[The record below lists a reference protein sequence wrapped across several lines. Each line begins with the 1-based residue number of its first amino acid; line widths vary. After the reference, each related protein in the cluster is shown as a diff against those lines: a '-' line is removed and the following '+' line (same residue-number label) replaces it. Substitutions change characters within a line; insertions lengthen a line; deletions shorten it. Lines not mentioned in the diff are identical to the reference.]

1 MEIKV
6 ENITKKIKGTTVLDS
21 VSLEMKSGEIVG
33 LRGENGSGKTML
45 MRMIAGLIFPTQGS
59 VQIDGRVLGRELAF
73 PEEMG
78 ILLENPAFL
87 DNYTGYQNL
96 RMLASIQ
103 NRIGEEE
110 IKRAIR
116 RAGLEWEDKKKY
128 RKYSLGM
135 KQRLGIAAAVMEAP
149 KLLILDEP
157 SNALDDQGV
166 EMLRQIIREE
176 KARNALILV
185 SSHDGAL
192 LEEIADV
199 IYIMKNGHLQIA
211 GVN

>member
-1 MEIKV
+1 MEITVK
-6 ENITKKIKGTTVLDS
+6 NITKVIKGTTVLDS
-21 VSLEMKSGEIVG
+21 VSMEMKSGEIVG

-73 PEEMG
+73 PQEMG
-78 ILLENPAFL
+78 ILLENPTFL
-87 DNYTGYQNL
+87 ENYTGYQNL

-110 IKRAIR
+110 IKKAIR
-116 RAGLEWEDKKKY
+116 RVGLEWDDRKKY

-135 KQRLGIAAAVMEAP
+135 KQRLGIAAAVMETP
-149 KLLILDEP
+149 QLIILDEP
-157 SNALDDQGV
+157 SNALDDQGC

-185 SSHDGAL
+185 SSHDGSL
-192 LEEIADV
+192 LEEIADT
-199 IYIMKNGHLQIA
+199 IYIMKNGHLQITGA
-211 GVN
+211 N

>member
-1 MEIKV
+1 MEITVK
-6 ENITKKIKGTTVLDS
+6 NITKVIKGTTVLDS
-21 VSLEMKSGEIVG
+21 VSMEMKSGEIVG

-59 VQIDGRVLGRELAF
+59 VQIDGRVLGKELAF

-78 ILLENPAFL
+78 ILLENPTFL
-87 DNYTGYQNL
+87 ENYTGYQNL

-110 IKRAIR
+110 IKKAICR
-116 RAGLEWEDKKKY
+116 VGLEWDDRKKY

-135 KQRLGIAAAVMEAP
+135 KQRLGIAAAVMETP
-149 KLLILDEP
+149 QLIILDEP
-157 SNALDDQGV
+157 SNALDDQGC

-185 SSHDGAL
+185 SSHDGSL
-192 LEEIADV
+192 LEEIADT
-199 IYIMKNGHLQIA
+199 IYIMKNGHLQITGA
-211 GVN
+211 N

>member
-1 MEIKV
+1 MEITVK
-6 ENITKKIKGTTVLDS
+6 NITKVIKGTTVLDS
-21 VSLEMKSGEIVG
+21 VSMEMKSGEIVG

-59 VQIDGRVLGRELAF
+59 VQIDGRVLGKELAF

-78 ILLENPAFL
+78 ILLENPTFL
-87 DNYTGYQNL
+87 ENYTGYQNL

-110 IKRAIR
+110 IKKAIR
-116 RAGLEWEDKKKY
+116 RVGLEWDDRKKY

-149 KLLILDEP
+149 QLIILDEP
-157 SNALDDQGV
+157 SNALDDQGC

-185 SSHDGAL
+185 SSHDGSL
-192 LEEIADV
+192 LEEIADT
-199 IYIMKNGHLQIA
+199 IYIMKNGHLQITGA
-211 GVN
+211 N

>member
-1 MEIKV
+1 MEITVK
-6 ENITKKIKGTTVLDS
+6 NITKVIKGTTVLDS
-21 VSLEMKSGEIVG
+21 VSMEMKSGEVVG

-59 VQIDGRVLGRELAF
+59 VQIDGRVLGKELAF

-78 ILLENPAFL
+78 ILLENPTFL
-87 DNYTGYQNL
+87 ENYTGYQNL

-110 IKRAIR
+110 IKKAIR
-116 RAGLEWEDKKKY
+116 RVGLEWDDRKKY

-135 KQRLGIAAAVMEAP
+135 KQRLGIAAAVMETP
-149 KLLILDEP
+149 QLIILDEP
-157 SNALDDQGV
+157 SNALDDQGC

-185 SSHDGAL
+185 SSHDGSL
-192 LEEIADV
+192 LEEIADT
-199 IYIMKNGHLQIA
+199 IYIMKNGHLQITGA
-211 GVN
+211 N

>member
-1 MEIKV
+1 MEITVK
-6 ENITKKIKGTTVLDS
+6 NITKVIKGTTVLDS
-21 VSLEMKSGEIVG
+21 VSMEMKSGEVVG

-73 PEEMG
+73 PQEMG
-78 ILLENPAFL
+78 ILLENPTFL
-87 DNYTGYQNL
+87 ENYTGYQNL

-110 IKRAIR
+110 IKKAIR
-116 RAGLEWEDKKKY
+116 RVGLEWDDRKKY

-149 KLLILDEP
+149 QLIILDEP
-157 SNALDDQGV
+157 SNALDDQGC

-185 SSHDGAL
+185 SSHDGSL
-192 LEEIADV
+192 LEEIADT
-199 IYIMKNGHLQIA
+199 IYIMKNGHLQITGA
-211 GVN
+211 N

>member
-1 MEIKV
+1 MEITVK
-6 ENITKKIKGTTVLDS
+6 NITKVIRGTTVLDS
-21 VSLEMKSGEIVG
+21 VSMEMKSGEIVG

-59 VQIDGRVLGRELAF
+59 VQIDGRVLGKELAF

-78 ILLENPAFL
+78 ILLENPTFL
-87 DNYTGYQNL
+87 ENYTGYQNL

-110 IKRAIR
+110 IKKAIR
-116 RAGLEWEDKKKY
+116 RVGLEWDDRKKY

-135 KQRLGIAAAVMEAP
+135 KQRLGIAAAVMEMP
-149 KLLILDEP
+149 QLIILDEP
-157 SNALDDQGV
+157 SNALDDQGC

-185 SSHDGAL
+185 SSHDGSL
-192 LEEIADV
+192 LEEIADT
-199 IYIMKNGHLQIA
+199 IYIMKNGHLQIT

>member
-1 MEIKV
+1 MEITVK
-6 ENITKKIKGTTVLDS
+6 NITRVIKGTTVLDS
-21 VSLEMKSGEIVG
+21 VSMEMKSGEIVG

-59 VQIDGRVLGRELAF
+59 VQIDGRVLGKELAF

-78 ILLENPAFL
+78 ILLENPTFL
-87 DNYTGYQNL
+87 ENYTGYQNL

-110 IKRAIR
+110 IKKAIR
-116 RAGLEWEDKKKY
+116 RVGLEWDDRKKY

-135 KQRLGIAAAVMEAP
+135 KQRLGIAAAVMETP
-149 KLLILDEP
+149 QLIILDEP
-157 SNALDDQGV
+157 SNALDDQGC

-185 SSHDGAL
+185 SSHDGSL
-192 LEEIADV
+192 LEEIADT
-199 IYIMKNGHLQIA
+199 IYIMKNGHLQITGA
-211 GVN
+211 N

>member
-1 MEIKV
+1 MEITVK
-6 ENITKKIKGTTVLDS
+6 NITKVIKGTTVLDS
-21 VSLEMKSGEIVG
+21 VSMEMKSGEVVG

-59 VQIDGRVLGRELAF
+59 VQIDGRVLGKELAF

-78 ILLENPAFL
+78 ILLENPTFL
-87 DNYTGYQNL
+87 ENYTGYQNL

-110 IKRAIR
+110 IKKAIR
-116 RAGLEWEDKKKY
+116 RVGLEWDDRKKY

-149 KLLILDEP
+149 QLIILDEP
-157 SNALDDQGV
+157 SNALDDQGC

-185 SSHDGAL
+185 SSHDGSL
-192 LEEIADV
+192 LEEIADT
-199 IYIMKNGHLQIA
+199 IYIMKNGHLQITGA
-211 GVN
+211 N

>member
-1 MEIKV
+1 MEITVK
-6 ENITKKIKGTTVLDS
+6 NITKVIKGTTVLDS
-21 VSLEMKSGEIVG
+21 VSMEMKSGEIVG

-59 VQIDGRVLGRELAF
+59 VQIDGRVLGKELAF

-78 ILLENPAFL
+78 ILLENPTFL
-87 DNYTGYQNL
+87 ENYTGYQNL

-110 IKRAIR
+110 IKKAIR
-116 RAGLEWEDKKKY
+116 RVGLEWDDRKKY

-135 KQRLGIAAAVMEAP
+135 KQRLGIAAAVMETP
-149 KLLILDEP
+149 QLIILDEP
-157 SNALDDQGV
+157 SNALDDQGC

-185 SSHDGAL
+185 SSHDGSL
-192 LEEIADV
+192 LEEIADM
-199 IYIMKNGHLQIA
+199 IYIMKNGHLQITGA
-211 GVN
+211 N

>member
-1 MEIKV
+1 
-6 ENITKKIKGTTVLDS
+6 
-21 VSLEMKSGEIVG
+21 
-33 LRGENGSGKTML
+33 ML

-73 PEEMG
+73 PQEMG
-78 ILLENPAFL
+78 ILLENPTFL
-87 DNYTGYQNL
+87 ENYTGYQNL

-110 IKRAIR
+110 IKKAIR
-116 RAGLEWEDKKKY
+116 RVGLEWDDRKKY

-149 KLLILDEP
+149 QLIILDEP
-157 SNALDDQGV
+157 SNALDDQGC

-185 SSHDGAL
+185 SSHDGSL
-192 LEEIADV
+192 LEEIADT
-199 IYIMKNGHLQIA
+199 IYIMKNGHLQITGA
-211 GVN
+211 N

>member
-1 MEIKV
+1 MEITVK
-6 ENITKKIKGTTVLDS
+6 NITKVIKGTTVLDS
-21 VSLEMKSGEIVG
+21 VSMEMKSGEVVG

-73 PEEMG
+73 PQEMG
-78 ILLENPAFL
+78 ILLENPTFL
-87 DNYTGYQNL
+87 ENYTGYQNL
-96 RMLASIQ
+96 CMLASIQ

-110 IKRAIR
+110 IKKAIR
-116 RAGLEWEDKKKY
+116 RVGLEWDDRKKY

-149 KLLILDEP
+149 QLIILDEP
-157 SNALDDQGV
+157 SNALDDQGC

-185 SSHDGAL
+185 SSHDGSL
-192 LEEIADV
+192 LEEIADM
-199 IYIMKNGHLQIA
+199 IYIMKNGHLQITGA
-211 GVN
+211 N

>member
-6 ENITKKIKGTTVLDS
+6 ENITKVIKGTTVLDS

-73 PEEMG
+73 PEKMG
-78 ILLENPAFL
+78 ILLENPTFL
-87 DNYTGYQNL
+87 ENYTGYQNL

-110 IKRAIR
+110 IKKAIR
-116 RAGLEWEDKKKY
+116 RVGLEWDDKKKY

-135 KQRLGIAAAVMEAP
+135 KQRLGIAAAVMEEP
-149 KLLILDEP
+149 KLIILDEP

-176 KARNALILV
+176 KARDALILV
-185 SSHDGAL
+185 SSHDGSL

-199 IYIMKNGHLQIA
+199 IYIMKNGRLQIA
-211 GVN
+211 GAN

>member
-1 MEIKV
+1 MEITVK
-6 ENITKKIKGTTVLDS
+6 NITKVIKGTTVLDS
-21 VSLEMKSGEIVG
+21 VSMEMKSGEIVG

-73 PEEMG
+73 PQEMG
-78 ILLENPAFL
+78 ILLENPTFL
-87 DNYTGYQNL
+87 ENYTGYQNL

-110 IKRAIR
+110 IKKAIR
-116 RAGLEWEDKKKY
+116 RVGLEWDDRKKY

-149 KLLILDEP
+149 QLIILDEP
-157 SNALDDQGV
+157 SNALDDQGC

-185 SSHDGAL
+185 SSHDGSL
-192 LEEIADV
+192 LEEIADT
-199 IYIMKNGHLQIA
+199 IYIMKNGHLQITGA
-211 GVN
+211 N

>member
-6 ENITKKIKGTTVLDS
+6 KNITKVIKGTTVLDS
-21 VSLEMKSGEIVG
+21 VSMEMKSGEIVG

-59 VQIDGRVLGRELAF
+59 VQIDGRVLGKELAF

-78 ILLENPAFL
+78 ILLENPTFL
-87 DNYTGYQNL
+87 ENYTGYQNL

-110 IKRAIR
+110 IKKAIR
-116 RAGLEWEDKKKY
+116 RVGLEWDDRKKY

-135 KQRLGIAAAVMEAP
+135 KQRLGIAAAVMETP
-149 KLLILDEP
+149 QLIILDEP
-157 SNALDDQGV
+157 SNALDDQGC

-185 SSHDGAL
+185 SSHDGSL
-192 LEEIADV
+192 LEEIADT
-199 IYIMKNGHLQIA
+199 IYIMKNGHLQITGA
-211 GVN
+211 N

>member
-1 MEIKV
+1 MEITVK
-6 ENITKKIKGTTVLDS
+6 NITKVIKGTTVLDS
-21 VSLEMKSGEIVG
+21 VSMEMKSGEIVG

-59 VQIDGRVLGRELAF
+59 VQIDGRVLGKELAF

-78 ILLENPAFL
+78 ILLENPTFL
-87 DNYTGYQNL
+87 ENYTGYQNL

-110 IKRAIR
+110 IKKAIR
-116 RAGLEWEDKKKY
+116 RVGLEWDDRKKY

-135 KQRLGIAAAVMEAP
+135 KQRLGIAAAVMETP
-149 KLLILDEP
+149 QLIILDEP
-157 SNALDDQGV
+157 SNALDDQGC

-185 SSHDGAL
+185 SSHDGSL
-192 LEEIADV
+192 LEEIADT
-199 IYIMKNGHLQIA
+199 IYIMKNGHLQITGA
-211 GVN
+211 N